1 MSLGKV
7 EPQSQL
13 SCEAQNSTHLVETA
27 VEIHRDS
34 MKHMALVVW

>member
-7 EPQSQL
+7 ETKAQL
-13 SCEAQNSTHLVETA
+13 SREAQNSTHLVETA
-27 VEIHRDS
+27 VEIPRDS